1 MNLHIAISNRGDI
14 SLALDPVLE
23 KKIQVLIDLRKY
35 KLLEKEEGKEGTYFV
50 VETPQEKKL
59 LIWAIPS
66 TEAIGV
72 RYINQMPK
80 TLKAKE
86 TEGGIIIA
94 NGRYTQSAKTTARKY
109 DTELIPPEFPSF
121 DIFEHHLVPK
131 HEILSLEEKDK
142 VLEQFRVEA
151 YQLPRIRTTDP
162 IVRVV
167 GAKPGDL
174 IKITRKSQTAGEY
187 VSYRYVVEG

>member
-1 MNLHIAISNRGDI
+1 M

-23 KKIQVLIDLRKY
+23 KKIQVLIELRKY
-35 KLLEKEEGKEGTYFV
+35 KLKEKEEGKEGTHFV
-50 VETPQEKKL
+50 VETSQGKKL

-80 TLKAKE
+80 MLKAKD
-86 TEGGIIIA
+86 TEAGIIIA
-94 NGRYTQSAKTTARKY
+94 NGRYTQSAKTTARRY

-121 DIFEHHLVPK
+121 DIFEHQLVPK
-131 HEILSLEEKDK
+131 HEILSPQEREK
-142 VLEQFRVEA
+142 VLEQFRVQA

-162 IVRVV
+162 IVRVI
-167 GAKPGDL
+167 GAKIGDL
-174 IKITRKSQTAGEY
+174 IKITRKSPTAGEY